1 MKKTWGSFSS
11 LTAAVAL
18 LGASVVFATP
28 AQAAPQ
34 TVNVTIDCTQA
45 VSVTADVGDTIVF
58 TMVHPTCD
66 GKGGAP
72 GNFANFNNLNGTYF
86 NGLGSGY
93 TGTATGAGF
102 LAYVSHTQ
110 GTTKNTDYWFN
121 HGGQDDWYVMQT
133 ASNASTASVAITTT
147 LLATDGNGAALAVGS
162 VIADVFTEATY
173 LSPIE
178 YLVTYA
184 GPRTSNNSNSNSSS
198 STPSPTASA
207 SSAAL
212 AATGQSMSA
221 GIVIAGGAVLLLVT
235 GAALIALRKRTKP
248 E

>member
-1 MKKTWGSFSS
+1 MKLSRGYLPLFIASFSA
-11 LTAAVAL
+11 LVAAFVISA
-18 LGASVVFATP
+18 P

-34 TVNVTIDCTQA
+34 TINVAIDCTQA

-66 GKGGAP
+66 GKNGAP
-72 GNFANFNNLNGTYF
+72 GNFASFNNLNGTYF

-110 GTTKNTDYWFN
+110 GTTKNTDYWDS

-133 ASNASTASVAITTT
+133 ESDTSTASVAITTT
-147 LLATDGNGAALAVGS
+147 LLAADGNGTALATGS
-162 VIADVFTEATY
+162 TIADIYTEAVDR
-173 LSPIE
+173 SPIE
-178 YLVTYA
+178 YAVTYA

-198 STPSPTASA
+198 STPSPTAAA
-207 SSAAL
+207 SSVAL
-212 AATGQSMSA
+212 ASTGKSMSTGVA
-221 GIVIAGGAVLLLVT
+221 IAGGAILLLVL
-235 GAALIALRKRTKP
+235 GATLVALRKRTKP